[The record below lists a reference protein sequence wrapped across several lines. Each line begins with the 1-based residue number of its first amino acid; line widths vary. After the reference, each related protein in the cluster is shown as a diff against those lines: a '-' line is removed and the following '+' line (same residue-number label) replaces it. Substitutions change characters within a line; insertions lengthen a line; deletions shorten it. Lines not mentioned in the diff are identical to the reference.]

1 MDDTTFD
8 DLILRLA
15 SARLTRATAL
25 RGLAAGALGAAAG
38 ITTPAEARHRKKKR
52 KSVCLCPTAQAASC
66 TTRKARKKQARK
78 LASQACNYAGKCQPG
93 VVGPQCPPPT
103 TTTPRPGCAGG
114 ACRVFVTSQTYSGNL
129 KQYDPANASGLAG
142 ADAICQGL
150 AEYASLP
157 GTYKAW
163 LSDSTGASPATRF
176 VKSTDP
182 YVLVDGTRVADNWT
196 DLTTCQT
203 SDPHDCLAHAIDRT
217 EIGSAPATVVVATYT
232 LSSGAAGD
240 SASGLPD
247 PHCNNWSSDT
257 GGLWGTG
264 GLATTSLA
272 GWTLGNA
279 NTCISGL
286 HLYCFQQR

>member
-38 ITTPAEARHRKKKR
+38 IATPAEARHRTKKR

-217 EIGSAPATVVVATYT
+217 EIGSAPATVVAATYT
-232 LSSGAAGD
+232 LSSGAAG
-240 SASGLPD
+240 SATIAD
-247 PHCNNWSSDT
+247 AHCNNWSSDT

-279 NTCISGL
+279 NTCVSGL